1 MIDARLHSAG
11 VQEVRENLRSLLD
24 LVYEGIPVAI
34 LQRGEIVAVM
44 LDDDEVERCRQA
56 EYAHASLHGL
66 GIYPEAARDTSE
78 LASMVQEGREPPRSL
93 IDEIANRPREIMAER
108 ASANASEFR
117 HDILRYLERIKEGRT
132 QTIVRERRLGV
143 TVVSNREFARLGQ
156 LLRIMRWFEAG
167 GLDLSKAGPKK
178 IMAWVERRR
187 RDAPASSEEGSRS
200 QVASDSTRED
210 GLPAGDQPSHRSDG

>member
-24 LVYEGIPVAI
+24 RVYEGLPVAI
-34 LQRGEIVAVM
+34 LQRGEIAAVM

-56 EYAHASLHGL
+56 EYAHASLHGM

-78 LASMVQEGREPPRSL
+78 LATMVQEGREPPRSVL
-93 IDEIANRPREIMAER
+93 EEIASRPREIMTER

-132 QTIVRERRLGV
+132 QTIVREGRLGV

-187 RDAPASSEEGSRS
+187 RDALASSDVGRTPQEAEDPTPG
-200 QVASDSTRED
+200 D
-210 GLPAGDQPSHRSDG
+210 GLPAADRPSHGSDG

>member
-1 MIDARLHSAG
+1 MIDARLHAAG
-11 VQEVRENLRSLLD
+11 AQEVRENLRSLLD

-56 EYAHASLHGL
+56 EYAHASLHGM

-78 LASMVQEGREPPRSL
+78 LATMVREGREPPRSVL
-93 IDEIANRPREIMAER
+93 EEIASRPREIMTER

-117 HDILRYLERIKEGRT
+117 HDILRYLARIKEGRT
-132 QTIVRERRLGV
+132 QTIVREGRLGV

-178 IMAWVERRR
+178 IMTWVERRR
-187 RDAPASSEEGSRS
+187 RDALASSDEGSGA
-200 QVASDSTRED
+200 QVARDPTPRD
-210 GLPAGDQPSHRSDG
+210 GLPAADRPSHGGDG